1 MTQEYTRGADDARGK
16 KVANAARE
24 VVRFTH
30 TPGSHVEDVSMA
42 IDDQVYFPV
51 DFNAGVQR
59 LVDCLQRGYVIRD
72 DSDYDECHATSLY
85 KSAAHEALNKIA
97 GAKFDSGKVD
107 MQLVISGFAHALY
120 EVSAVATFGAK
131 KYTRDGWKQV
141 DDAHH
146 RYSAALHR
154 HINAHERGELADP
167 ESGLSHLAH
176 AAWNALA
183 ILQLA
188 TTTPCA
194 PQSGDL

>member
-16 KVANAARE
+16 KVATTVHNK
-24 VVRFTH
+24 VRFTH
-30 TPGSHVEDVSMA
+30 TPGCSIEDVSMA
-42 IDDQVYFPV
+42 IDDHVYFPV
-51 DFNAGVQR
+51 DFDSGVRR
-59 LVDCLQRGYVIRD
+59 LVACLQCGYTIQGDTAYD
-72 DSDYDECHATSLY
+72 DCHATFLY
-85 KSAAHEALNKIA
+85 KSAVHEAMNKLVA
-97 GAKFDSGKVD
+97 DKFDADKVD
-107 MQLVISGFAHALY
+107 MQLVMSGFSTALY
-120 EVSAVATFGAK
+120 EVSAVATFGAN

-167 ESGLSHLAH
+167 ESGQLHLAH

-188 TTTPCA
+188 ATAPCA
-194 PQSGDL
+194 PQAGDL